1 MLLKLS
7 SVKIISE
14 ASLATS
20 VPAIPC
26 GKNLNLK
33 LELGKKIW
41 FPHHGEAD
49 VSLLKGWTVIGTVS
63 GDSHYFSIGTN
74 FAIDDAF
81 DQRVLVDWLR
91 SGQNSQLG
99 PDLIQLLLR
108 HLNFRM
114 NQ

>member
-1 MLLKLS
+1 M
-7 SVKIISE
+7 
-14 ASLATS
+14 
-20 VPAIPC
+20 
-26 GKNLNLK
+26 
-33 LELGKKIW
+33 GKKIW